1 MEIIALC
8 GVISIYVLLG
18 WLLYK
23 IAMPILNLI
32 SLILIG
38 ETLT

>member
-1 MEIIALC
+1 MEII
-8 GVISIYVLLG
+8 VIWGGIGIYVLTG
-18 WLLYK
+18 WLLSK

>member
-1 MEIIALC
+1 MEVVAFL
-8 GVISIYVLLG
+8 GVIGVYVLTG
-18 WLLYK
+18 WLLSK
-23 IAMPILNLI
+23 IAMPILNFI